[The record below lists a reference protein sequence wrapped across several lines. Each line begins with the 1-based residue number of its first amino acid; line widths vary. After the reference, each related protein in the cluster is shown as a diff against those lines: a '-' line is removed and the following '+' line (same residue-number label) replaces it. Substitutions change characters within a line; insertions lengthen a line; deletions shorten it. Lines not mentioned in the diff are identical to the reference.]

1 MRKIVCKKKLKAFSL
16 FEILITIGVLLA
28 LSSIVFPLTVAKVQ
42 EVKLKSHASEL
53 VTDIYLLQQEAYYK
67 GSPRGVSFTS
77 HGYTLFDGEDLSTAT
92 EKNSKTLPNNLSITS
107 ISFSTNQEFYFPM
120 NEFKPSESGYVIL
133 TDGFHSIIVNINSE
147 GLIEYGNI

>member
-1 MRKIVCKKKLKAFSL
+1 MRKIPSSKKLKAFSL

-42 EVKLKSHASEL
+42 ETKLKSHASEL
-53 VTDIYLLQQEAYYK
+53 VVDIYLQQQEAYYK

-77 HGYTLFDGEDLSTAT
+77 HSYTLFDGEELSTAT
-92 EKNSKTLPNNLSITS
+92 EKSIKTLPNNLSITS

-120 NEFKPSESGYVIL
+120 NAFKPSESGYVVL
-133 TDGFHSIIVNINSE
+133 SDGFNTIIVTINSE
-147 GLIEYGNI
+147 GLIEYENI